1 MKIGV
6 SATGGSMAAEVDP
19 RFGRCPYFVVVD
31 SETMRADIFS
41 NPAAGAAGGAGP
53 QTAQAFQQ
61 RGVEVV
67 LTGQVGPNAQRA
79 LEAAGIKI
87 VTGTSGKVQEAVEA
101 YLKSA
106 GKG

>member
-1 MKIGV
+1 M
-6 SATGGSMAAEVDP
+6 

-41 NPAAGAAGGAGP
+41 NPAVEAPGGAGP
-53 QTAQAFQQ
+53 QTAQAFRQ

-87 VTGTSGKVQEAVEA
+87 VSGVSGKVQAAVEA
-101 YLKSA
+101 YLKSTA
-106 GKG
+106 KG